1 MKLLS
6 LQHADGL
13 IGGFFDLR
21 HDPCNSNAR
30 LDVYPEKSLANK
42 IISIEAAASLIASGD
57 TITTSGFVGIGVPE
71 HLLKGLEDRFLASAE
86 PKDLTLFFAAGQ
98 GDGRERGLNHLGHD
112 GLLRRVVGGHWGLIP
127 KVAKL
132 AVEGKIEA
140 YNLPQGVISHLFR
153 DIAAG
158 KPGTLSRVGLETFVD
173 PRNEGGK
180 INAETTEDLVTT
192 IEICG
197 ENYLFYKAFP
207 IDVALLRG
215 TTADP
220 SGNTTMERE
229 ALVID
234 NLAQAMAV
242 KNSNGI
248 VIVQVERTVAPGALN
263 PRDVEIPGSLVD
275 AVVVAP
281 ASDHMQTFATAYS
294 HAYAGMF
301 RVEADAI
308 PPMPLNARK
317 IIARRAAFELPV
329 NGVVNLGIG
338 MPEGVASV
346 ASEEKLLGHV
356 TLSAEPGV
364 VGGQPASGLDF
375 GAAINTDAI
384 INQAQQFDFYDGG
397 GLDLAVLGMAE
408 IDAAGS
414 VNVSRFGPRLAGA
427 GGFINISQNARAVV
441 YTGTFTSGNVE
452 MLVEGG
458 RLSIEREGCIQK
470 FVGAVEQVTFS
481 GPRAARL
488 QQPVLYITERCVFR
502 LTQSGLELLEIA
514 PGIDL
519 ERDILSLMQFEP
531 IINDVTTM
539 DGRIF
544 QPGFMDL
551 RVDLL
556 HLDMEDRIALDGA
569 KGQLFINLEKMRI
582 RNMHDVTLIRER
594 VEAICGTLD
603 NRVDA
608 IANYDGTYIDPDI
621 ENAYGAMVKDLD
633 DRFYQTVTRY
643 SGSAFMRL
651 KLDTVF
657 QRDTAPHIFET
668 ADEAKLFLSKMKGS

>member
-1 MKLLS
+1 M
-6 LQHADGL
+6 
-13 IGGFFDLR
+13 
-21 HDPCNSNAR
+21 
-30 LDVYPEKSLANK
+30 ANK
-42 IISIEAAASLIASGD
+42 IVSVEAAASLIASGD

-71 HLLKGLEDRFLASAE
+71 HLLKGVEERFLHSAE

-98 GDGRERGLNHLGHD
+98 GDGKERGLNHLGHER
-112 GLLRRVVGGHWGLIP
+112 LLRRVVGGHWGLIP

-158 KPGTLSRVGLETFVD
+158 KPGTVSRVGLETFVD
-173 PRNEGGK
+173 PRSQGGK
-180 INAETTEDLVTT
+180 INAQTTEDLVTT
-192 IEICG
+192 IEIEG
-197 ENYLFYKAFP
+197 EDYLFYKAFP
-207 IDVALLRG
+207 INVALLRG

-220 SGNTTMERE
+220 AGNITMERE

-248 VIVQVERTVAPGALN
+248 VIVQVERTVAHGSLN
-263 PRDVEIPGSLVD
+263 PRDVEIPGALVD
-275 AVVVAP
+275 AIVVAP
-281 ASDHMQTFATAYS
+281 AADHMQTFATAYS
-294 HAYAGMF
+294 HAYAGRF

-317 IIARRAAFELPV
+317 IIARRAAFELPI

-384 INQAQQFDFYDGG
+384 VNQAQQFDFYDGG

-441 YTGTFTSGNVE
+441 YTGTFTSGGAQMSVE
-452 MLVEGG
+452 EGT
-458 RLSIEREGCIQK
+458 LTIQSEGNIRK
-470 FVGAVEQVTFS
+470 FVKQVEQVTFA
-481 GPRAARL
+481 GPRAARM
-488 QQPVLYITERCVFR
+488 QQPVLYVTERCVFQ
-502 LTQSGLELLEIA
+502 LTRDGLELMEIA

-519 ERDILSLMQFEP
+519 HRDILALMDFEP
-531 IINDVTTM
+531 IMTDVVTM
-539 DGRIF
+539 DARIF
-544 QPGFMDL
+544 RAGPMNL

-556 HLDMEDRIALDGA
+556 HLDLNDRIALDA
-569 KGQLFINLEKMRI
+569 TKGQLFINLEKMRI
-582 RNMHDVTLIRER
+582 RNLQDVTLIRER
-594 VEAICGTLD
+594 VEEVCADLGS
-603 NRVDA
+603 RVDA
-608 IANYDGTYIDPDI
+608 IVNYDGTFIEPDI
-621 ENAYGAMVKDLD
+621 ENDYAAMVKELE
-633 DRFYQTVTRY
+633 DRFYSTVTRY

-651 KLDTVF
+651 KLGAVF
-657 QRDTAPHIFET
+657 QRETAPHIFET
-668 ADEAKLFLSKMKGS
+668 ADEAKRFLAQMKDT

>member
-1 MKLLS
+1 M
-6 LQHADGL
+6 
-13 IGGFFDLR
+13 
-21 HDPCNSNAR
+21 
-30 LDVYPEKSLANK
+30 ETTLANK
-42 IISIEAAASLIASGD
+42 ILSVEAATSLIANGD

-71 HLLKGLEDRFLASAE
+71 YLLKGVEERFLNSAE
-86 PKDLTLFFAAGQ
+86 PKNLTLFFAAGQ
-98 GDGRERGLNHLGHD
+98 GDGKERGLNHLGHE

-127 KVAKL
+127 NVAKL

-158 KPGTLSRVGLETFVD
+158 KPGTVSRIGLETFVD
-173 PRNEGGK
+173 PRSQGGK
-180 INAETTEDLVTT
+180 INAQTKEDLVTT
-192 IEICG
+192 IEIEG
-197 ENYLFYKAFP
+197 DDYLFYKAFP
-207 IDVALLRG
+207 INVALLRG

-220 SGNTTMERE
+220 AGNITMERE

-248 VIVQVERTVAPGALN
+248 VIVQVERTVAHGSLN
-263 PRDVEIPGSLVD
+263 PRDVEIPGALVD

-281 ASDHMQTFATAYS
+281 AADHMQTFATAYS
-294 HAYAGMF
+294 HAYAGRF

-375 GAAINTDAI
+375 GAAINTDSI

-427 GGFINISQNARAVV
+427 GGFINISQNARSVV
-441 YTGTFTSGNVE
+441 YTGTFTSGGAQ
-452 MLVEGG
+452 MLVE
-458 RLSIEREGCIQK
+458 EGNLTIQSEGHIRK
-470 FVGAVEQVTFS
+470 FVQQVEQVTFA
-481 GPRAARL
+481 GPRAARM
-488 QQPVLYITERCVFR
+488 QQPVLYVTERCVFK
-502 LTQSGLELLEIA
+502 LTRDGLELMEIA

-519 ERDILSLMQFEP
+519 QRDILALMDFKP
-531 IINDVTTM
+531 IMTDVVAM
-539 DGRIF
+539 DERIF
-544 QPGFMDL
+544 SAAPMDL

-556 HLDMEDRIALDGA
+556 HLDLNDRIALDA
-569 KGQLFINLEKMRI
+569 TKGQLFINLEKMRI
-582 RNMHDVTLIRER
+582 RNLHDVTLIRER
-594 VEAICGTLD
+594 VEDVCVGLGD
-603 NRVDA
+603 RVDA
-608 IANYDGTYIDPDI
+608 IVNYDGTSIEPDI
-621 ENAYGAMVKDLD
+621 ENDYAAMVTDLE
-633 DRFYQTVTRY
+633 DRFYSTVTRY

-651 KLDTVF
+651 KLGAVF
-657 QRDTAPHIFET
+657 QRETAPHIFET
-668 ADEAKLFLSKMKGS
+668 ADEAKRFLAQMKDT